1 MLLGAEMKKYKLW
14 FLIAAGFWCYIVF
27 GLLSLMLFG
36 VTYLY
41 GSESGGSY
49 VAQAI
54 TAAMGAVAF
63 SFCTI
68 EDCHIKPEYKTKG
81 NY

>member
-1 MLLGAEMKKYKLW
+1 MKKYKLW

-41 GSESGGSY
+41 GSEFGGSY

-54 TAAMGAVAF
+54 TAAFGAVGF
-63 SFCTI
+63 FMI
-68 EDCHIKPEYKTKG
+68 EDCHIKPEYKQRS
-81 NY
+81 Y